1 MRLQPLAAV
10 TLPAAR
16 ALFAAELARHP
27 YAERPLELL
36 DAVAAGS
43 AEYRADVMLDGDRVA
58 GAVAY
63 GLVAGAS
70 GAGAVYGVCATPT
83 VRRRGMGARLVAH
96 ALGELRTL
104 GARRAFAEVPD
115 DPAALGDVLGLMRAA
130 GFAEEAR
137 VPDLVRD
144 GVAML
149 ILRRNIGH

>member
-1 MRLQPLAAV
+1 LLLQPLAAV

-70 GAGAVYGVCATPT
+70 GAGAVYGVCVTPT

>member
-1 MRLQPLAAV
+1 
-10 TLPAAR
+10 
-16 ALFAAELARHP
+16 
-27 YAERPLELL
+27 
-36 DAVAAGS
+36 
-43 AEYRADVMLDGDRVA
+43 
-58 GAVAY
+58 
-63 GLVAGAS
+63 
-70 GAGAVYGVCATPT
+70 
-83 VRRRGMGARLVAH
+83 MGARLVAH